1 MTIKLVILAVILI
14 VYLTYTSRYSIEFN
28 RSNYFTGRF
37 KAFHIVL
44 IWIIPFVWII
54 LLKGLFKPTP
64 NKPQFL
70 LKDDLVGGRFT
81 YIVIIAAKW
90 RQISI
95 IDRYQRRIN
104 LLNFITFDSVKLSP
118 ILEVFLVIFAKIL
131 MGPGRYGKD
140 SKG

>member
-14 VYLTYTSRYSIEFN
+14 VYLTYTIRYSIEVN

-64 NKPQFL
+64 
-70 LKDDLVGGRFT
+70 GSHEFT
-81 YIVIIAAKW
+81 DKKGVDSLSESGLGIW
-90 RQISI
+90 
-95 IDRYQRRIN
+95 IDQS
-104 LLNFITFDSVKLSP
+104 TG
-118 ILEVFLVIFAKIL
+118 E
-131 MGPGRYGKD
+131 
-140 SKG
+140 